1 MKHWIDTAVIR
12 AQLAK
17 EDGQT
22 MAEYG
27 MLVALIAVFAIA
39 GVTIFGGA
47 LRDFFTG
54 LGGQL
59 GL

>member
-1 MKHWIDTAVIR
+1 MKIREWIDSVR
-12 AQLAK
+12 AQLVQ

-27 MLVALIAVFAIA
+27 MLVALIAVFAIV
-39 GVTIFGGA
+39 GVTAFGGA
-47 LRDFFTG
+47 LNGFFSG